1 MITVLTLC
9 KDKNEQ
15 DILRQVIREL
25 AADLTEEKW
34 DLVFCADTEEC
45 RAEIVKEPVLDF
57 LCVDVCDKMILAFMS
72 ELRKKYPDTGL
83 ALLADLKVPPTEY
96 LKPGIRP
103 DTILVKPFVT
113 DTLKKNL
120 EEFFMDRLSLRET
133 QGDKN
138 SFLVETRE
146 GKTFIPYSQIFYF
159 EAREKKVFL
168 RTLYKE
174 YGFYSTIE
182 ELAGELPEYF
192 LRSHR
197 SFIVNRKAVE
207 NMKGN
212 EVFLKQGFSVPLS
225 RSYRSGFVEKMKG

>member
-9 KDKNEQ
+9 KDNNEK
-15 DILRQVIREL
+15 DILRGVYRDL
-25 AADLTEEKW
+25 AAGLTEEKW
-34 DLVFCADTEEC
+34 ELVFCVDPGQCRTEV
-45 RAEIVKEPVLDF
+45 AKEPVLDF
-57 LCVDVCDKMILAFMS
+57 ICVDVCDKESLAFLP
-72 ELRKKYPDTGL
+72 ELRKRYPDAGL
-83 ALLADLKVPPTEY
+83 ALLADLTVSPVLY

-103 DTILVKPFVT
+103 DTILIKPFVKENLT
-113 DTLKKNL
+113 DTL
-120 EEFFMDRLSLRET
+120 EEFFMDRLSYREAE
-133 QGDKN
+133 GDNN

-182 ELAGELPEYF
+182 ELAKGLPDYF

-197 SFIVNRKAVE
+197 SFIVNRNTVE

-212 EVFLKQGFSVPLS
+212 EVFLRQGFTIPLS
-225 RSYRSGFVEKMKG
+225 RSYKSDFVEKMKG